1 MTQPF
6 VGKVEFQTAVDH
18 KTRLTVD
25 PDSPTSALLISNQ
38 DGSRVISIGDP
49 NGNVALP
56 NDLSATRIFVAG
68 RPDLGGLIRVSDRN
82 GREVISIDADARTI
96 RISNPDNSRVID
108 LGGPNGNVALPNDLS
123 ATRIFV
129 AGRPDL
135 GGLIRVSDRNG
146 REVISIDA
154 DARTIRIS
162 NPDNSRVIDLGGP
175 NGNVA
180 LPNDLSATRI
190 FVAGRPDLGGLIRVS
205 DRNGREV
212 ISIDA
217 DARTIRIS
225 NPDNS
230 RVIDLGG
237 PNGNV
242 ALPNDLSATR
252 IFVAGRPDLGGLI
265 RVSDRNGREVISIDA
280 DARTIRISNPD
291 NSRVIDLGGPNGNVA
306 LPNDLSAT
314 RIFVAGRPDLGGLI
328 RVSDRNGR
336 EVISID
342 ADARTIRISNP
353 DNSRV
358 IDLGGPN
365 GNVALPNDLSAT
377 RIFVAGRPDLG
388 GLIRVSD
395 RNGREVISIDAD
407 ARTIR
412 ISNPDNSRVID
423 LGGPNGNVALPNDLS
438 ATRIFVAGRPDL
450 GGLIRVSDRNGR
462 EVISI
467 DADARTIR
475 ISNPDNSR
483 VIDLGGPNGNVA
495 LPNDLSATRI
505 FVAGRPDLGGL
516 IRVSDRNGRDVISID
531 ADARTIRISNP
542 DNSRVIDLGGP

>member
-252 IFVAGRPDLGGLI
+252 IFAQDVILSNSDCAEDFDVADKVAAGAVVVIDEQGAVRECRKAYDKKVAGVISGAGAYKPAIVLDKQQAESNRAPVALVGKVYCQVDAQYAPIEVGDLLSTSPTPGHAMRADDPVRAFGAVIGKALRSLEAGQGLI
-265 RVSDRNGREVISIDA
+265 PI
-280 DARTIRISNPD
+280 
-291 NSRVIDLGGPNGNVA
+291 LVA
-306 LPNDLSAT
+306 LQ
-314 RIFVAGRPDLGGLI
+314 
-328 RVSDRNGR
+328 
-336 EVISID
+336 
-342 ADARTIRISNP
+342 
-353 DNSRV
+353 
-358 IDLGGPN
+358 
-365 GNVALPNDLSAT
+365 
-377 RIFVAGRPDLG
+377 
-388 GLIRVSD
+388 
-395 RNGREVISIDAD
+395 
-407 ARTIR
+407 
-412 ISNPDNSRVID
+412 
-423 LGGPNGNVALPNDLS
+423 
-438 ATRIFVAGRPDL
+438 
-450 GGLIRVSDRNGR
+450 
-462 EVISI
+462 
-467 DADARTIR
+467 
-475 ISNPDNSR
+475 
-483 VIDLGGPNGNVA
+483 
-495 LPNDLSATRI
+495 
-505 FVAGRPDLGGL
+505 
-516 IRVSDRNGRDVISID
+516 
-531 ADARTIRISNP
+531 
-542 DNSRVIDLGGP
+542 

>member
-190 FVAGRPDLGGLIRVS
+190 FAQDVILSNSDCAEDFDVADKVAAGAVVVIDEQGAVRECRKAYDKKVAGVISGAGAYKPAIVLDKQQAESNRAPVALVGKVYCQVDAQYAPIEVGDLLSTSPTPGHAMRADDPVRAFGAVIGKALRSLEAGQGLIP
-205 DRNGREV
+205 
-212 ISIDA
+212 I
-217 DARTIRIS
+217 
-225 NPDNS
+225 
-230 RVIDLGG
+230 L
-237 PNGNV
+237 V
-242 ALPNDLSATR
+242 ALQ
-252 IFVAGRPDLGGLI
+252 
-265 RVSDRNGREVISIDA
+265 
-280 DARTIRISNPD
+280 
-291 NSRVIDLGGPNGNVA
+291 
-306 LPNDLSAT
+306 
-314 RIFVAGRPDLGGLI
+314 
-328 RVSDRNGR
+328 
-336 EVISID
+336 
-342 ADARTIRISNP
+342 
-353 DNSRV
+353 
-358 IDLGGPN
+358 
-365 GNVALPNDLSAT
+365 
-377 RIFVAGRPDLG
+377 
-388 GLIRVSD
+388 
-395 RNGREVISIDAD
+395 
-407 ARTIR
+407 
-412 ISNPDNSRVID
+412 
-423 LGGPNGNVALPNDLS
+423 
-438 ATRIFVAGRPDL
+438 
-450 GGLIRVSDRNGR
+450 
-462 EVISI
+462 
-467 DADARTIR
+467 
-475 ISNPDNSR
+475 
-483 VIDLGGPNGNVA
+483 
-495 LPNDLSATRI
+495 
-505 FVAGRPDLGGL
+505 
-516 IRVSDRNGRDVISID
+516 
-531 ADARTIRISNP
+531 
-542 DNSRVIDLGGP
+542 